1 MNPILKLGGT
11 MKRVFAAAFLFFASA
26 AFSFAGDAAAF
37 SDIGFS
43 EDGRTYI
50 FAEYGKT
57 DKSFQ
62 AYAEIYVVDVAKND
76 YVPGGVFRT
85 NPSSATT
92 GVSGKKAYDSLL
104 QKSKPTISKYKYA
117 PASPEN
123 LLYIRNA
130 SFGKITKPEPGNSSD
145 RIVFQDFERSTD
157 DTDVFFKIQ
166 MKQTVKGKGKDV
178 SSSYYIDM
186 RMEDQDG
193 RLLGSWKVGNPS
205 YERKGVSSYEI
216 EKIFT
221 DPSGKSLV
229 FVIQKTVEDEN
240 GTSIRYMVETV
251 RM

>member
-1 MNPILKLGGT
+1 MR
-11 MKRVFAAAFLFFASA
+11 RVLAAAFSLFALS

-43 EDGRTYI
+43 ADGKTYI
-50 FAEYGKT
+50 FGEYGKT
-57 DKSFQ
+57 DRSFQ

-76 YVPGGVFRT
+76 FVSGGVFKT
-85 NPSSATT
+85 NPSSSTT
-92 GVSGKKAYDSLL
+92 GISGRKAYDALL
-104 QKSKPTISKYKYA
+104 SRSGSSIRNYRCT
-117 PASPEN
+117 PAAPEN
-123 LLYIRNA
+123 MLYIRNA
-130 SFGKITKPEPGNSSD
+130 SGGKIVKPEAGSSTD

-157 DTDVFFKIQ
+157 DTDIFFRIQ
-166 MKQTVKGKGKDV
+166 MKQTVKGKGTNV

-193 RLLGSWKVGNPS
+193 KLLGSWKVGNPQ

-221 DPSGKSLV
+221 DPSGQSIV
-229 FVIQKTVEDEN
+229 FLIQKTVEDEN